1 MVTLPPEDLRGQ
13 LSGVLVF
20 APTPFEPGTLALDL
34 AGFRRNMEFLAAAG
48 IRAVAVAGFVGEYS
62 ALGPQEYRS
71 VVRTAREAF
80 GGDGLVVAGVG
91 VGAGVAAEH
100 AAAAESAGADCV
112 MLLPPYLVQA
122 SDDGLV
128 AYTAM
133 VARATRCGVM
143 VHSMPSYP
151 FTPELVE
158 RLAGVPGVVAYKDE
172 LGDVDNFRRVAAR
185 VGDRL
190 AYVNGRAEPVMG
202 EYAAAGATVLATA
215 IGNFDPQLALAAYAT
230 LSQDGPDALA
240 AVLAP
245 RATPWYQLRQRER
258 AFLISVSK
266 ASMSLTGLS
275 GGAVRPPLSP
285 LSDPVQHE
293 LVQLMRTVG
302 YLEPL
307 EAAR

>member
-1 MVTLPPEDLRGQ
+1 VTPSPEDVRAQ

-34 AGFRRNMEFLAAAG
+34 AGFRQNMEFLAAAG

-62 ALGPQEYRS
+62 ALGPDEYRS
-71 VVRTAREAF
+71 VVRTAREAL
-80 GGDGLVVAGVG
+80 GADGLVVAGVG
-91 VGAGVAAEH
+91 VGAGLAADH

-133 VARATRCGVM
+133 VARSTRCGVM

-151 FTPELVE
+151 FTPDLVE
-158 RLAGVPGVVAYKDE
+158 RMADITGVVAYKDE
-172 LGDVDNFRRVAAR
+172 LGDVANFRRVAAR

-190 AYVNGRAEPVMG
+190 AYVNGRAEPVMA

-215 IGNFDPQLALAAYAT
+215 IGNFDPGLALSAYAALT
-230 LSQDGPDALA
+230 RDGPDALA

-245 RATPWYQLRQRER
+245 RATPWYELRQRER

-275 GGAVRPPLSP
+275 GGAVRPPLTD
-285 LSDPVQHE
+285 LSDATASE
-293 LVQLMRTVG
+293 LARLMHRVG
-302 YLEPL
+302 YLESL

>member
-1 MVTLPPEDLRGQ
+1 MVTLSPEELREQ

-20 APTPFEPGTLALDL
+20 APTPFEPGTLAVDL
-34 AGFRRNMEFLAAAG
+34 AGFRQNMEFLAAAG

-62 ALGPQEYRS
+62 ALGPQEYLT

-80 GGDGLVVAGVG
+80 GTEGLVVAGAG
-91 VGAGVAAEH
+91 VGAGLAAEH

-112 MLLPPYLVQA
+112 MVLPPYLVQP

-133 VARATRCGVM
+133 VAKATRCGVM

-151 FTPELVE
+151 FTPDLVE
-158 RLAGVPGVVAYKDE
+158 RLADVPGVVAYKDE
-172 LGDVDNFRRVAAR
+172 LGDAGNFGRVAAR

-190 AYVNGRAEPVMG
+190 VYVNGRAEPLMAD
-202 EYAAAGATVLATA
+202 YAAAGATVLATA
-215 IGNFDPQLALAAYAT
+215 IGNFDPELALLAYEALAT
-230 LSQDGPDALA
+230 AGPDALA

-245 RATPWYQLRQRER
+245 RAMPWYQLRQRER

-266 ASMSLTGLS
+266 ASMSLMGLS
-275 GGAVRPPLSP
+275 GGAVRPPLSD
-285 LSDPVQHE
+285 LTAAVRRE
-293 LVQLMRTVG
+293 LAKLMRTVG
-302 YLEPL
+302 YVK
-307 EAAR
+307 AVDVA

>member
-1 MVTLPPEDLRGQ
+1 MALSPQDLREQ

-20 APTPFEPGTLALDL
+20 APTPFEPGTMALDL
-34 AGFRRNMEFLAAAG
+34 AGFRLNMEFLAAAG

-62 ALGPQEYRS
+62 ALGPQEYLS

-80 GGDGLVVAGVG
+80 GNDGLVVAGVG
-91 VGAGVAAEH
+91 VGAGLAREH

-112 MLLPPYLVQA
+112 MLLPPYLVQP

-151 FTPELVE
+151 FTPDLVE
-158 RLAGVPGVVAYKDE
+158 RLADVPGVVAYKDE
-172 LGDVDNFRRVAAR
+172 LGDVGNFRQVASR
-185 VGDRL
+185 VGGRL
-190 AYVNGRAEPVMG
+190 AYVNGRAEPVMA

-215 IGNFDPQLALAAYAT
+215 IGNFDPALALSAYAALT
-230 LSQDGPDALA
+230 ADGPDALA

-245 RATPWYQLRQRER
+245 RATPWYELRQRER
-258 AFLISVSK
+258 AYLISVSK
-266 ASMSLTGLS
+266 ASMSLMGLS
-275 GGAVRPPLSP
+275 GGRVRPPLSDLP
-285 LSDPVQHE
+285 DAVQGE
-293 LVQLMRTVG
+293 LVQLMHSVG
-302 YLEPL
+302 YRNPV
-307 EAAR
+307 EAGR

>member
-1 MVTLPPEDLRGQ
+1 
-13 LSGVLVF
+13 
-20 APTPFEPGTLALDL
+20 
-34 AGFRRNMEFLAAAG
+34 
-48 IRAVAVAGFVGEYS
+48 
-62 ALGPQEYRS
+62 
-71 VVRTAREAF
+71 
-80 GGDGLVVAGVG
+80 
-91 VGAGVAAEH
+91 
-100 AAAAESAGADCV
+100 
-112 MLLPPYLVQA
+112 MLLPPYLVQP

-151 FTPELVE
+151 FTPDLVE
-158 RLAGVPGVVAYKDE
+158 RLADVPGVVAYKDE
-172 LGDVDNFRRVAAR
+172 LGDVDNFRQVASR

-190 AYVNGRAEPVMG
+190 AYVNGRAEPVMA

-215 IGNFDPQLALAAYAT
+215 IGNFDPRLALSAYAALT
-230 LSQDGPDALA
+230 EDGPEALA

-266 ASMSLTGLS
+266 ASMTLTGLT
-275 GGAVRPPLSP
+275 GGAVRPPLSE
-285 LSDPVQHE
+285 LSDAVQQE
-293 LVQLMRTVG
+293 LVELMHTVG
-302 YLEPL
+302 YVESL

>member
-1 MVTLPPEDLRGQ
+1 MTLSPEDLRGQ

-34 AGFRRNMEFLAAAG
+34 AGFRQNMEFLAAAG

-80 GGDGLVVAGVG
+80 GADGLVVAGVG
-91 VGAGVAAEH
+91 VGAGLAAEH

-112 MLLPPYLVQA
+112 MLLPPYLVQP
-122 SDDGLV
+122 SDEGLV

-151 FTPELVE
+151 FTPGLVE
-158 RLAGVPGVVAYKDE
+158 RLAEVPGVVAYKDE
-172 LGDVDNFRRVAAR
+172 LGDVENFRQVAAR

-190 AYVNGRAEPVMG
+190 AYVNGRAEPVMA

-215 IGNFDPQLALAAYAT
+215 IGNFDPELALSACAAMT
-230 LSQDGPDALA
+230 EDGPGALA

-245 RATPWYQLRQRER
+245 RAMPWYELRQRER

-266 ASMSLTGLS
+266 ASMSLMGLS
-275 GGAVRPPLSP
+275 GGAVRPPLSN
-285 LSDPVQHE
+285 LTDAVQVE
-293 LVQLMRTVG
+293 LVNLMHTVG

-307 EAAR
+307 EVSR

>member
-1 MVTLPPEDLRGQ
+1 VTLSPEDLRGQ

-20 APTPFEPGTLALDL
+20 APTPFEPDTLALDL
-34 AGFRRNMEFLAAAG
+34 AGFRQNMEFLAAAG
-48 IRAVAVAGFVGEYS
+48 ICAVAVAGFVGEYS

-80 GGDGLVVAGVG
+80 GADGLVVAGVG
-91 VGAGVAAEH
+91 VGAGLAAEH

-112 MLLPPYLVQA
+112 MLLPPYLVQP
-122 SDDGLV
+122 SDEGLV

-143 VHSMPSYP
+143 VHSMPNYP
-151 FTPELVE
+151 FTPDLVE
-158 RLAGVPGVVAYKDE
+158 RLAEVPGVVAYKDE
-172 LGDVDNFRRVAAR
+172 LGDVDNFRQVAAR

-190 AYVNGRAEPVMG
+190 AYVNGRAEPVMA

-215 IGNFDPQLALAAYAT
+215 IGNFDPGLALSAYAT
-230 LSQDGPDALA
+230 MTEDGPDALA

-245 RATPWYQLRQRER
+245 RATPWYELRQRKR

-266 ASMSLTGLS
+266 ASMRLMGLS
-275 GGAVRPPLSP
+275 GGAVRPPLSN
-285 LSDPVQHE
+285 LTDAVQVE
-293 LVQLMRTVG
+293 LVKLMHTVG

-307 EAAR
+307 EVSR

>member
-1 MVTLPPEDLRGQ
+1 VTLSPEDVREQ

-34 AGFRRNMEFLAAAG
+34 DGFRQNMEFLAAAG

-62 ALGPQEYRS
+62 ALGPGEYRS
-71 VVRTAREAF
+71 VLRTAREAL
-80 GGDGLVVAGVG
+80 GAEGLVVAGVG
-91 VGAGVAAEH
+91 VGAGLAADH

-133 VARATRCGVM
+133 VARSTRCAVM

-151 FTPELVE
+151 FTPDLVE
-158 RLAGVPGVVAYKDE
+158 RMADIPGVVAYKDE
-172 LGDVDNFRRVAAR
+172 LGDVGNFRRVAAR

-190 AYVNGRAEPVMG
+190 AYVNGRAEPVMA

-215 IGNFDPQLALAAYAT
+215 IGNFDPGLALSAYAALT
-230 LSQDGPDALA
+230 HDGPDALA

-245 RATPWYQLRQRER
+245 RATPWYELRQRER

-266 ASMSLTGLS
+266 ASMSLTGRS
-275 GGAVRPPLSP
+275 GGAVRPPLSE
-285 LSDPVQHE
+285 LTGAVQDE
-293 LVQLMRTVG
+293 LVQLMHRVG
-302 YLEPL
+302 YLEQM
-307 EAAR
+307 EVAR